1 MERYLDFPVPDA
13 GGCVVFRST
22 EMRELSESET
32 AAVGGGFAPVLVA
45 IGIALLS
52 GCATTGGLRKGEE
65 PPE

>member
-1 MERYLDFPVPDA
+1 
-13 GGCVVFRST
+13 
-22 EMRELSESET
+22 MRELSESET

>member
-1 MERYLDFPVPDA
+1 
-13 GGCVVFRST
+13 
-22 EMRELSESET
+22 MRELSASET

-52 GCATTGGLRKGEE
+52 GGCATTGGLRKGEE